1 MPFNGLLERFMDSLL
16 AGKRQECRAILA
28 EGLGAVPTPA
38 ELYHRLIWP
47 ALERIDRLY
56 RDDSINLAT
65 KHMAIRINRALA
77 DQLQAHLPQAKPNGK
92 RIIITCAEGEPE
104 ELGAQACA
112 DLFEAEGWDV
122 YFVGGGVPNDEILAL
137 VGQLRPDILLVFGTQ
152 PQGIPGV
159 RALIEMIREV
169 DANPQMNIMIS
180 GGVFN
185 RACGLWQEINAD
197 LFAANA
203 RDALRVATEARP
215 RTPVPRVPGAP
226 KKRRRR
232 RRSPLLEELRAAV

>member
-1 MPFNGLLERFMDSLL
+1 MPFNRLLERFMDSLL
-16 AGKRQECRAILA
+16 SGKRQECRAILG
-28 EGLGAVPTPA
+28 EGIQATPTPA
-38 ELYHRLIWP
+38 EIYHRLIWP

-56 RDDSINLAT
+56 RDDTINLAT
-65 KHMAIRINRALA
+65 KHMAVRINRALA
-77 DQLQAHLPQAKPNGK
+77 DQLQVHLPQSQPNGK
-92 RIIITCAEGEPE
+92 RIVITCADGEPE

-122 YFVGGGVPNDEILAL
+122 YFLGGGVPNDETLSL

-159 RALIEMIREV
+159 RALIDMVREV
-169 DANPQMNIMIS
+169 DANPHMNVMIS

-197 LFAANA
+197 LFAPNA
-203 RDALRVATEARP
+203 REALRIATEAKP
-215 RTPVPRVPGAP
+215 RTPIVRVPGAP

-232 RRSPLLEELRAAV
+232 RRSPLLDQLEVAV